1 MDVVFQSVSVDC
13 GTEEGVVSPRQ
24 RDHINVM
31 FHGELS
37 YAEKLLL
44 KQHRRGL
51 LQTLPPALSTTHTQ
65 LRQSSGHSVDVTPS
79 HSNISLDSDDSRTT
93 KKPNIIK
100 LLIGECV
107 LMHCIMWCDTSV
119 KCFVNTCCWHF
130 SYADCE
136 HPSLLMNM
144 I

>member
-1 MDVVFQSVSVDC
+1 MVFQSVSVDC

-51 LQTLPPALSTTHTQ
+51 RQCLPPGLSATDTQ
-65 LRQSSGHSVDVTPS
+65 LRRSPGHSTDVTPS
-79 HSNISLDSDDSRTT
+79 DSNVSFDSDDSRVTN
-93 KKPNIIK
+93 KPNIIK

-107 LMHCIMWCDTSV
+107 L
-119 KCFVNTCCWHF
+119 
-130 SYADCE
+130 
-136 HPSLLMNM
+136 
-144 I
+144 